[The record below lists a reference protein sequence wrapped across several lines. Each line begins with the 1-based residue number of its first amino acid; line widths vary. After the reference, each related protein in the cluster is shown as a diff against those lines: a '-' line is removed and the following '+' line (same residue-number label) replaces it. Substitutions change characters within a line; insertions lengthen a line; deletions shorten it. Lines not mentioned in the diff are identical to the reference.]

1 MGESLADRLT
11 KCSWLGEISKKVL
24 DGIQDIDRKLLSRRE
39 KLFPEYE
46 NILLSLESIRE
57 VPSLVIVGQDPYPDS
72 RATGI
77 SFQTQ
82 GNVPSNSLDYFAR
95 ELGLSDGFYPNI
107 DLWVSKYQVLM
118 FNAALCNFGKCGC
131 KETLELWRGFV
142 KDILKMI
149 LTLNDKTVV
158 MLLGIQHV
166 VDLLPDRDRT
176 IKCGHPARC
185 LGPSKNDWGKVE
197 SKLNSEGV
205 MLHFADSPVPVN
217 YSMK

>member
-1 MGESLADRLT
+1 MRLVDRL
-11 KCSWLGEISKKVL
+11 KRCLWLGDIPEQVL
-24 DGIQDIDRKLLSRRE
+24 DSVQDIDLRLLSTQQE
-39 KLFPEYE
+39 MFPSYE
-46 NILLSLESIRE
+46 NIFRSLESISG
-57 VPSLVIVGQDPYPDS
+57 VPPLVIVGQDPYPDS

-95 ELGLSDGFYPNI
+95 ELGLPDGFYPNI
-107 DLWVSKYQVLM
+107 ARWVSQYQVLM
-118 FNAALCNFGKCGC
+118 FNASLCNYGKCGC
-131 KETLELWRGFV
+131 KETLELWKGFV

-149 LTLNDKTVV
+149 LELNDKTVV
-158 MLLGIQHV
+158 MLIGIQHV

-185 LGPSKNDWGKVE
+185 LGPSKNDWDKAE
-197 SKLNSEGV
+197 SKLNAEGV
-205 MLHFADSPVPVN
+205 MLHFAECQVQVN